1 MDIQNI
7 LPMSAEMLLLLALAS
22 VAVLSSLAV
31 LLNKDNFYS
40 ALFMSVT
47 LITVATVYALFGI
60 QPVFVL
66 IAFVF
71 AGAIGIVTV
80 ALAATY
86 RTAPESQVSKLWGI
100 PVIITASFL
109 GFFSYI
115 CVKRQAILHPP
126 LATGTIQ
133 FELQNFL
140 ANPEYILLVLSL
152 SSLGILLMLS
162 ALKIVGGP
170 AE

>member
-1 MDIQNI
+1 
-7 LPMSAEMLLLLALAS
+7 MSAEMLLLLALAS

-31 LLNKDNFYS
+31 LLNKDNFYA

-47 LITVATVYALFGI
+47 LITVATVYALFDI

-86 RTAPESQVSKLWGI
+86 RTVPGSQVSKLWGI

-109 GFFSYI
+109 AFFSFI
-115 CVKRQAILHPP
+115 CVKRQAILHPQ
-126 LATGTIQ
+126 TGTIQ

-140 ANPEYILLVLSL
+140 ATPEYILLVLSL

>member
-1 MDIQNI
+1 
-7 LPMSAEMLLLLALAS
+7 MSPEMLLLLALAS

-31 LLNKDNFYS
+31 LLNKDNFYA

-71 AGAIGIVTV
+71 LGAICIVTV

-86 RTAPESQVSKLWGI
+86 RTAPERQFSRLWGI
-100 PVIITASFL
+100 IVLITASFL
-109 GFFSYI
+109 AFFSYI
-115 CVKRQAILHPP
+115 SLKRQAILHPH

-162 ALKIVGGP
+162 ALKIVGGT